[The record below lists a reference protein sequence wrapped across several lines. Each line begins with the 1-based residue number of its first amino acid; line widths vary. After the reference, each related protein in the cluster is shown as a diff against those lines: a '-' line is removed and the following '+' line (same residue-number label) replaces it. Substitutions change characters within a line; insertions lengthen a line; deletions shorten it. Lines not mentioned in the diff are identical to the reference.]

1 MAMIMM
7 MIMIMAMLMIM
18 MAMMMIMAEAPVDN
32 VLCTDLEASRVLVVE
47 NQRQQYVPSLKGHH
61 SDFDDDRIDN
71 NDHNF
76 FNHHRHHH
84 LTFNLFSKTK
94 LTAAAER
101 ASWTGRT
108 RRSEK

>member
-1 MAMIMM
+1 MSVSLHYVLEAVMTVIMLSK
-7 MIMIMAMLMIM
+7 LMIVM
-18 MAMMMIMAEAPVDN
+18 MGEAPVDN
-32 VLCTDLEASRVLVVE
+32 VLCTDLEASRVFVVE

-76 FNHHRHHH
+76 FNHHRRHH

-108 RRSEK
+108 R